1 MDKSKMPP
9 YPSAPLRVKRDG
21 ATQERIKKKEG
32 AGGTPALQIRA
43 RGVSCAVNCDALL
56 IDHTLDTG
64 HWGLDDLGQALRRV
78 SEGNLMFE
86 RYTERAR
93 RVIFFARY
101 EASQY
106 GSPYI
111 ETEHLLLGLLRE
123 DRTLA
128 KGFLGGVNAEEGIRA
143 EIEKHITPGEQFP
156 TSVEVP
162 LTSES
167 KKVLTL
173 AAEEADRLGHR
184 HVGTEHLLL
193 GLLRVEDSFA
203 GTLLHARGVS
213 AATIRELL
221 ARGPRVE
228 GMNVQPKSSQRAM
241 DTLESFL
248 AGLKSQKAEDLLTF
262 FAENSRFVDVQGK
275 GWNREEIGKEF
286 EIVFAP
292 YAKKNAAYMIEETLV
307 DTGDVLVVIVLW
319 KNAIL
324 ASLEPVWIHRMS
336 VVLVR
341 EGVPEGEE
349 WVILLAQVTPVQAA

>member
-1 MDKSKMPP
+1 
-9 YPSAPLRVKRDG
+9 
-21 ATQERIKKKEG
+21 
-32 AGGTPALQIRA
+32 
-43 RGVSCAVNCDALL
+43 
-56 IDHTLDTG
+56 
-64 HWGLDDLGQALRRV
+64 
-78 SEGNLMFE
+78 MFE

-123 DRTLA
+123 DRAVA
-128 KGFLGGVNAEEGIRA
+128 KKFLDEVNVEEGIRA
-143 EIEKHITPGEQFP
+143 EIEKDLTARERIS
-156 TSVEVP
+156 TSVELP

-203 GTLLHARGVS
+203 GTLLRARGVGV
-213 AATIRELL
+213 ATIRELL
-221 ARGPRVE
+221 ARGARVA
-228 GMNVQPKSSQRAM
+228 GMNVQPESSKRAM
-241 DTLESFL
+241 DTLDSFL
-248 AGLKSQKAEDLLTF
+248 AGLKSQKAEDLLIF
-262 FAENSRFVDVQGK
+262 FAENSRFVDVYGRR
-275 GWNREEIGKEF
+275 WNREEIGKEF
-286 EIVFAP
+286 GVVFAP
-292 YAKKNAAYMIEETLV
+292 YAKKNAVYVIEDTIV
-307 DTGDVLVVIVLW
+307 DAGDVLVAVVLW

-324 ASLEPVWIHRMS
+324 ASMERVWMHRMS

-341 EGVPEGEE
+341 EGVPENEE